1 MDAQT
6 YAARTGHQNFKES
19 TEEIKPLTEEE
30 NKQQKERLQKRLEER
45 REQRSQ
51 DEKDQDR
58 NRKIS
63 RRRTGEEITQAKVE
77 QAYQEMKCIT
87 EERWREKLEEKRS
100 KQKLEEEIVRD
111 RAEIKAKNKSTA
123 SASEGLGKNFTT
135 AATLSPQKKITIRVE
150 YSSPYQMA
158 KQSILHL
165 KQKIRYR
172 EYIYI

>member
-1 MDAQT
+1 
-6 YAARTGHQNFKES
+6 
-19 TEEIKPLTEEE
+19 
-30 NKQQKERLQKRLEER
+30 
-45 REQRSQ
+45 
-51 DEKDQDR
+51 
-58 NRKIS
+58 
-63 RRRTGEEITQAKVE
+63 
-77 QAYQEMKCIT
+77 MKCIT

-100 KQKLEEEIVRD
+100 KQKLKEEIVRD